1 MNDTIFGLRRPMPT
15 TNVLI
20 AGCGYIGTALGLRL
34 AAEGYTVWGL
44 RRHPQGL
51 PPGIHP
57 VAADLTVPESL
68 RVLPRGIDL
77 VFYTAAAHGHTDA
90 AYRATYV
97 EGVQHVLEALQQQHQ
112 RPRRCFFTSST
123 GVYAQC
129 HGEWVD
135 ESWPAEPTHF
145 SGKRLLEGE
154 QLLRESP
161 FAATVVRLAGIYGPG
176 RTRVIDSVRQ
186 GTAICPAG
194 ESVYVNLI
202 HRDDCVGALYRLMR
216 LAYPA
221 PLYIG
226 VDHHPTDQGAL
237 LRWVAAQLGVPP
249 PPLEAT
255 PDAIKHQRRS
265 NKRCRNSRLVA
276 AGYAFRY
283 RSFRPGYAALLAE
296 HGR

>member
-1 MNDTIFGLRRPMPT
+1 MPT

-44 RRHPQGL
+44 RRHPQAL
-51 PPGIHP
+51 PPGLHP
-57 VAADLTVPESL
+57 VAADLTIPESL
-68 RVLPRGIDL
+68 RALPRGIDV
-77 VFYTAAAHGHTDA
+77 VFYTAAAHGRTDA

-97 EGVQHVLEALQQQHQ
+97 DGVQYLLEALQQQHQ
-112 RPRRCFFTSST
+112 RPRRFFFTSST

-145 SGKRLLEGE
+145 SGRRLLEGE

-176 RTRVIDSVRQ
+176 RTRVLDSVRQ

-221 PLYIG
+221 PLYLG

-249 PPLEAT
+249 PPLEAVPET
-255 PDAIKHQRRS
+255 IKQQRRS
-265 NKRCRNSRLVA
+265 NKRCRNGRLVA
-276 AGYAFRY
+276 AGYALRY
-283 RSFRPGYAALLAE
+283 RSFRSGYAALLAE
-296 HGR
+296 HGG